1 MCKKK
6 HSREAE
12 GFWRSNLNISTLFH
26 RFYSEKWFQKLLR
39 KSRKA
44 EPLNHSHLFFITLHF
59 IFFPRSVF
67 WAYLVSLLNIQLDHS
82 HLIIFCKASLEASPE
97 TTYFIELGWTLKI
110 AEIFNLFYMGPKKIH
125 WDISE
130 NGSWCKSNDTE
141 VKFWTYTTILSKAAP
156 L

>member
-97 TTYFIELGWTLKI
+97 TT
-110 AEIFNLFYMGPKKIH
+110 LFYRIGMNSK
-125 WDISE
+125 DSR
-130 NGSWCKSNDTE
+130 D
-141 VKFWTYTTILSKAAP
+141 FQFILHGAQEDP
-156 L
+156 LRHIREWFLM